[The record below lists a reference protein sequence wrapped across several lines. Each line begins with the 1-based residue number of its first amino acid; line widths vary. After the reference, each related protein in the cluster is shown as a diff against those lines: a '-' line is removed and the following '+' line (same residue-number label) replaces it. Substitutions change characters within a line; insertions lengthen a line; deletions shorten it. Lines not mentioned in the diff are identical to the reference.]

1 MFNTSQF
8 TETNTG
14 CHSYTTKFR
23 DNFNPGVFY
32 TTSNKGLVRRVIEK
46 KIITV
51 NTINNSRKETIK
63 RDGYIINKRDQNGK
77 YIPLMTINSRLAR
90 IQSQANKFNKKRS
103 IISEAKYEFK
113 SNELILTTANF

>member
-1 MFNTSQF
+1 MFNTAQF
-8 TETNTG
+8 TETQEG

-32 TTSNKGLVRRVIEK
+32 TTSNKGLVRRIIEK

-51 NTINNSRKETIK
+51 NTENNSRKEKVK
-63 RDGYIINKRDQNGK
+63 REGYIINKRNADGK
-77 YIPLMTINSRLAR
+77 YILLTTMNARLAR

-103 IISEAKYEFK
+103 IINESSYKLQ

>member
-8 TETNTG
+8 TETNKG
-14 CHSYTTKFR
+14 CRGNTTKFR

-32 TTSNKGLVRRVIEK
+32 TTSDKGIVRRVIEK

-51 NTINNSRKETIK
+51 NTENNERKEIIK
-63 RDGYIINKRDQNGK
+63 RDGYIINKRDENGK
-77 YIPLMTINSRLAR
+77 YIPLTTMNSKLAR

-113 SNELILTTANF
+113 SNQIILTTANF